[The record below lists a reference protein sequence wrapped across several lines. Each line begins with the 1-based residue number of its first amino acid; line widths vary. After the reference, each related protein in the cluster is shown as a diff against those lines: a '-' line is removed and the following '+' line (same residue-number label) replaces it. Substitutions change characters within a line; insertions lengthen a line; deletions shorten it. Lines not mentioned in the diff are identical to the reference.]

1 MWLFLFG
8 SPRSV
13 TWGCSTPPRVTYMLP
28 RRQGRLKD
36 VPFQSPTYNERAVTD
51 YMYVVCGSD
60 MQLARVLPSAD
71 VGET

>member
-1 MWLFLFG
+1 
-8 SPRSV
+8 
-13 TWGCSTPPRVTYMLP
+13 MLP